1 MTEQVPPTGP
11 GDGEPEEQEPAAD
24 DRQLTGVP
32 AVDAAL
38 AEVDRLSDLPLEER
52 LAAFERVH
60 ESLRTALDAPSVDH
74 PDDLA

>member
-1 MTEQVPPTGP
+1 M
-11 GDGEPEEQEPAAD
+11 
-24 DRQLTGVP
+24 P

-60 ESLRTALDAPSVDH
+60 ESLRSALDAPSADRLEEH
-74 PDDLA
+74 SDEQPEDPA